1 MKVLILVTVLIGVI
15 LMIPE
20 GLSQSDLPELEGIE
34 ASADQM
40 YNSFS
45 IFVFQTIKHSF
56 HFKQQIG

>member
-20 GLSQSDLPELEGIE
+20 GQSQSDLPELEGIE

-40 YNSFS
+40 YNNFS
-45 IFVFQTIKHSF
+45 IFVFQAIKHF
-56 HFKQQIG
+56 FFFKQQIG